1 MRSLINNRTA
11 DDKPVTAF
19 HQETEYRSED
29 GEEVAERRTGSE
41 RKRKQSEG
49 KDGGRS
55 VSEPE
60 GQPEKANGDAT
71 NEGANDQMNVNGEQT
86 PGQRNSEDCSV
97 VEAAEHP
104 SSSEQTDD
112 HPSKTATSIAAPR
125 ASAEPPDVSDML
137 GFSLDSPGGAC
148 VVSLSLMTLG
158 LLSVF
163 ISIPKQIVVVDSS
176 MVKNDVV
183 KK

>member
-1 MRSLINNRTA
+1 
-11 DDKPVTAF
+11 
-19 HQETEYRSED
+19 
-29 GEEVAERRTGSE
+29 
-41 RKRKQSEG
+41 
-49 KDGGRS
+49 
-55 VSEPE
+55 
-60 GQPEKANGDAT
+60 
-71 NEGANDQMNVNGEQT
+71 MNVNGEQT
-86 PGQRNSEDCSV
+86 PGQRDSEDCSV

-158 LLSVF
+158 LLSVY

>member
-1 MRSLINNRTA
+1 MRSLINSRTA

-49 KDGGRS
+49 KEGGRS

-60 GQPEKANGDAT
+60 ARPEKTNGDAA

-86 PGQRNSEDCSV
+86 PGQRNSEDCSI
-97 VEAAEHP
+97 VEAAERP

-112 HPSKTATSIAAPR
+112 HLSKTAASVAAPR
-125 ASAEPPDVSDML
+125 ASAEPPDVTDML

-158 LLSVF
+158 LLSVY

>member
-1 MRSLINNRTA
+1 M
-11 DDKPVTAF
+11 F
-19 HQETEYRSED
+19 HQEMEYRLENR
-29 GEEVAERRTGSE
+29 EEVTERRTGSE
-41 RKRKQSEG
+41 RKRKQGEG
-49 KDGGRS
+49 KEGGRS
-55 VSEPE
+55 VRESEV
-60 GQPEKANGDAT
+60 QPEKANGDST
-71 NEGANDQMNVNGEQT
+71 NGGANDQMNVNGEQT
-86 PGQRNSEDCSV
+86 AEQRNSEDCSI
-97 VEAAEHP
+97 VESVERP
-104 SSSEQTDD
+104 SSSRQTDD
-112 HPSKTATSIAAPR
+112 HPSKTGGAAQR

-158 LLSVF
+158 LLSVY